1 MLTKHNYCPLP
12 VDWDKDL
19 KECCPD
25 TPVGDP
31 DGPDCCY
38 QTWSTQ
44 LQAVSR
50 NLREAD
56 EKAKRLQRQLDS
68 AILFRDK
75 YKAWFEDLWKAN
87 DLANYIC
94 QHLQVFSAQVEN
106 ICCTTQSGIDAINLL
121 YCMVRDFYIRVDLL
135 KDDYDRLYNCI
146 KCLNRQELTGGI
158 MDCLL
163 AYSKKL
169 EAVVATRDR
178 IIELLVKAIKIA
190 YEINASICSK
200 YGLQR
205 TIMEWQQTFN
215 CNYSQGGGEQNYEQ
229 NRPWM
234 GEKDCTLTETCCLT
248 PMLSFPLE
256 DHHNDS
262 YFTFLQQE
270 RNRLDSIIKTLGEQ
284 LVTANKEKEIL
295 LTNKD
300 NLIKAI
306 QEVDPKNKCK

>member
-12 VDWDKDL
+12 TDWDRDL
-19 KECCPD
+19 KDCCPD
-25 TPVGDP
+25 TPAGDP
-31 DGPDCCY
+31 GSPDCCY
-38 QTWSTQ
+38 QSWNSQ
-44 LQAVSR
+44 LLAVNR

-75 YKAWFEDLWKAN
+75 YKAWFEDFSKAN

-94 QHLQVFSAQVEN
+94 QHMQVFAAQIEN
-106 ICCTTQSGIDAINLL
+106 ICCSTKSSIDAINLL

-135 KDDYDRLYNCI
+135 KDDYDRLINCI
-146 KCLNRQELTGGI
+146 KCLNRPEMNGGI
-158 MDCLL
+158 MDCLA
-163 AYSKKL
+163 AYYKKL

-178 IIELLVKAIKIA
+178 IIELLVKATKIA
-190 YEINASICSK
+190 YEVNASICSK

-205 TIMEWQQTFN
+205 TMVEWQQTFN
-215 CNYSQGGGEQNYEQ
+215 CEYVESGGAQHYEQ
-229 NRPWM
+229 NQSWKS
-234 GEKDCTLTETCCLT
+234 EKDCTLPETCMLV
-248 PMLSFPLE
+248 PMLSFPFE
-256 DHHNDS
+256 DKNSNS
-262 YFTFLQQE
+262 YYTFLQQE
-270 RNRLDSIIKTLGEQ
+270 RTRLDSIIKTLGEQ